1 MWDEQREARM
11 QESFYQRIPGGKE
24 SATSRTRLKVLSR
37 EIKVLSIEI
46 LKVETVFGVAA
57 VCI

>member
-11 QESFYQRIPGGKE
+11 QKSFYQRIPGGKD
-24 SATSRTRLKVLSR
+24 SATSRTGLKVLSR

-46 LKVETVFGVAA
+46 WKAETVFEVAA
-57 VCI
+57 VCR

>member
-1 MWDEQREARM
+1 MWDEQRM
-11 QESFYQRIPGGKE
+11 LKSFYQRIPGGKE

-46 LKVETVFGVAA
+46 LKVETVFEVAA
-57 VCI
+57 VCG